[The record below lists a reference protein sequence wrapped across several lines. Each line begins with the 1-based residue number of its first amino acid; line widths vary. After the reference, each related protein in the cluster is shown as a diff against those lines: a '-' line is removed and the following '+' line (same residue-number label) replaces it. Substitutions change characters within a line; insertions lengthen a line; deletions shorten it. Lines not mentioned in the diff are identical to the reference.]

1 MDKIELV
8 TEAFELLT
16 AVAILG
22 AWIGGLIETDTLVG
36 QIVVLAAVVAIFG
49 DAAIKVIRLRTGSE
63 PAVET
68 PE

>member
-1 MDKIELV
+1 MDRTELL

-22 AWIGGLIETDTLVG
+22 AWIGGLVETDSLVG

-49 DAAIKVIRLRTGSE
+49 DAAIKVIRLRAGGKTEADLSG
-63 PAVET
+63 
-68 PE
+68 